1 MRDDHLPS
9 MAYWAKTIVT
19 IVAVLAVFLG
29 AWKVRHV
36 LVLVLVA
43 AVLAVGLDRQVQWLE
58 SRRVPRPWAVTVI
71 VLGGVGL
78 FALFAWWVIPPVV
91 HQVQEL
97 ARNAPDYLNRL
108 QHASGVLGTLQV
120 KYHVAERMREF
131 LDRFPSFLLGRV
143 PGITAGAGA
152 VIFNVV
158 TVAVLTTYFLAGL
171 PREQASAKRL
181 LSGPNAERN
190 ARIVDESIE
199 RIGAYVSGSI
209 FISIISGTLAFAVM
223 AILGIP
229 FAAALGLWVAI
240 TDLIPNIGA
249 MLGASACIIVALFS
263 SAGDAVAL
271 AVYFLIYQRLE
282 NYLILPRV
290 MSKAID
296 LSAPT
301 VIIALLV
308 GAELA
313 GLGGALL
320 ALPIAAALKVVIG
333 EVWLAD
339 RNPRRTAPAAE
350 T

>member
-1 MRDDHLPS
+1 
-9 MAYWAKTIVT
+9 
-19 IVAVLAVFLG
+19 
-29 AWKVRHV
+29 
-36 LVLVLVA
+36 
-43 AVLAVGLDRQVQWLE
+43 
-58 SRRVPRPWAVTVI
+58 VTVI
-71 VLGGVGL
+71 VLCGVGL

-97 ARNAPDYLNRL
+97 ARHAPDYLNRL

-143 PGITAGAGA
+143 PGITAGAGS

-158 TVAVLTTYFLAGL
+158 TVAVLTTYFLVGL
-171 PREQASAKRL
+171 PREQAAAKGL

-199 RIGAYVSGSI
+199 RIGAYVAGSI
-209 FISIISGTLAFAVM
+209 FISMISGTLAFVVM

-249 MLGASACIIVALFS
+249 MLGAATCIIVALFS

-320 ALPIAAALKVVIG
+320 ALPIAAALKVVIW

-339 RNPRRTAPAAE
+339 RTPQETGHAA